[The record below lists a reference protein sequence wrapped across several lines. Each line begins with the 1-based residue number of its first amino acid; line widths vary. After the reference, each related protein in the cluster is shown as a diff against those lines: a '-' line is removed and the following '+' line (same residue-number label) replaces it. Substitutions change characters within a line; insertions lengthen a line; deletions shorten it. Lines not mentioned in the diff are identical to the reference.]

1 MRIYRIDRFPGV
13 RGMGDVFLLG
23 ILYTMFLKKGTDKTR
38 NGTKDTTLTCI
49 KIGKGSD
56 RGLLLYL
63 ICLMTGAD
71 KTRNDTKDT
80 TTTYIH
86 IKIGKGRDRSLLVL
100 IQLYYFPLVL
110 LIGCMPGKLGSGNWF
125 HAQGPVSL
133 LAAARSWSD
142 GATCDLSFSGGYL

>member
-38 NGTKDTTLTCI
+38 NDTKDTTLTCM

-80 TTTYIH
+80 TITYIY
-86 IKIGKGRDRSLLVL
+86 KNRKRKGSEFTN
-100 IQLYYFPLVL
+100 INTTVL
-110 LIGCMPGKLGSGNWF
+110 LPTSTINRVCAWEARKWELVPRPGTGLTPCSGKI
-125 HAQGPVSL
+125 L
-133 LAAARSWSD
+133 E
-142 GATCDLSFSGGYL
+142 